1 MTKLTSLSNKW
12 FKNSIKI
19 LSLSTIGFVFQA
31 CYGIPSDYS
40 RDVEIEITVLDPEG
54 NPLSDIEVKVN
65 DFISR
70 TTDENGVFQ
79 VYSPQYDEYKVRIVG
94 NEIYHSFDTVLMN
107 DTLVHTLSKKL
118 QKK

>member
-1 MTKLTSLSNKW
+1 MAKLTSLSNKW

-31 CYGIPSDYS
+31 CYGVDSDYC

-54 NPLSDIEVKVN
+54 NPLPGIEVKVN

-70 TTDENGVFQ
+70 TTNEDGVFRTF
-79 VYSPQYDEYKVRIVG
+79 SPQYDEYNVCIVG
-94 NEIYHSFDTVLMN
+94 NEFYHSFDTILTN
-107 DTLVHTLSKKL
+107 ESDIHIFSKKL